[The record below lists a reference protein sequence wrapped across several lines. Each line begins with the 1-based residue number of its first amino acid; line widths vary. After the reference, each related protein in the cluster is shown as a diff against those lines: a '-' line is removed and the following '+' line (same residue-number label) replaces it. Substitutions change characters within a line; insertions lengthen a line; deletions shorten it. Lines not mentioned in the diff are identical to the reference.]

1 MEAAY
6 IYWLYLEPYTFIFRN
21 EEKALVYNTLNSA
34 YLVCPYTQPL
44 FRELIDG
51 LEDMDNGYCVP
62 LSEKALKNLEV
73 LAWIKRLCETFSGN
87 VIPASGQKPFLLKP
101 VCRIYNSIQ
110 HQQKDKVFSLGHNIL
125 ENLNEI
131 NLFLPSDILSSSE
144 ACPPPYYKQFL
155 HNYPF
160 LSQGLSCN
168 DYARLLANLSATDVS
183 KVNLLNTN
191 ACSFFPRL
199 WEVLGQ
205 CDLDMD
211 LYVDVEAVNDKM
223 CDWHLTRNMR
233 LVICLSSRHGMSILK
248 NAVLLLKDKRCK
260 WNFIVE
266 NERDMDVAN
275 LLQEHTGASIDLLPY
290 YNGGNM
296 DFFKQFVYNT
306 LEDLLAEPISKQ
318 SIFRRQTL
326 NENFFGKLTILPSG
340 EVYANMNAGKIG
352 NVLSDPLAKLVYKEM
367 TQSTAWFLT
376 REKGICGDCINRYLC
391 PSVSNYEWAS
401 GIMNMCHVRNNEK

>member
-1 MEAAY
+1 M
-6 IYWLYLEPYTFIFRN
+6 
-21 EEKALVYNTLNSA
+21 
-34 YLVCPYTQPL
+34 CC
-44 FRELIDG
+44 G
-51 LEDMDNGYCVP
+51 
-62 LSEKALKNLEV
+62 
-73 LAWIKRLCETFSGN
+73 IK
-87 VIPASGQKPFLLKP
+87 
-101 VCRIYNSIQ
+101 
-110 HQQKDKVFSLGHNIL
+110 D
-125 ENLNEI
+125 EI